1 MNGKKVIAVTLISS
15 ILGILWKRYYETQLQ
30 ALKSENEKLSDN
42 YQLLNHW
49 LEIRNEGR
57 SVAEYFEHMGYRHI
71 AVYGMA
77 ELANRL
83 SEELENSDI
92 QIVYGIDKDVC
103 CTIARI
109 EDVYSLQEELP
120 RADVIVVTP
129 YYAFETI
136 CRNLKQKTDCPIISI
151 EDVIWSV

>member
-1 MNGKKVIAVTLISS
+1 MSYRGIGIAV
-15 ILGILWKRYYETQLQ
+15 LGTGIAGVLAGKWYQNQIK
-30 ALKSENEKLSDN
+30 ALKVANEKLSDN

-57 SVAEYFEHMGYRHI
+57 SVAEYFNDMGYQHI
-71 AVYGMA
+71 AIYGMA

-83 SEELENSDI
+83 FEELEDSDI
-92 QIVYGIDKDVC
+92 QVDYGIDRDVS

-109 EDVYSLQEELP
+109 ENVYSLEENLP
-120 RADVIVVTP
+120 KADVIVVTP
-129 YYAFETI
+129 YYAFESI
-136 CRNLKQKTDCPIISI
+136 CRDLKGKVSCPVISI